1 MNLRP
6 RSLEY
11 PEVSLTPLIDVVL
24 LLLIFFMVSTTFTR
38 ESRLDISLPEASTEP
53 VPAPASPLQVNIDS
67 QGRYSVDDQ
76 QLARGDAA
84 ALRSALGRGLSGRS
98 ERTLVIRADAGTPH
112 RFVVRVMDVAAQ
124 LGIRQVSIATVYSEP
139 PD

>member
-6 RSLEY
+6 RTQEY

-53 VPAPASPLQVNIDS
+53 VPAPEWPLQVVIDS
-67 QGRYSVDDQ
+67 QGRYTIDDRE
-76 QLARGDAA
+76 LPGGDAA
-84 ALRSALGRGLSGRS
+84 ALRSALTRALSGRE
-98 ERTLVIRADAGTPH
+98 ERTVMIRADAGTPH
-112 RFVVRVMDVAAQ
+112 RFVVRVMDVAAR
-124 LGIRQVSIATVYSEP
+124 LGIRQVSIATVYSEEP
-139 PD
+139 G